1 MAVRMPLKAIF
12 FDFNPF
18 SMLSLGEVLFLTGEP
33 MAARNKLLTAPP
45 YAVDQTLKR
54 LGANL
59 RTARLRR
66 NLTIDDMAEKIG
78 TGQRAVSDAEKGKP
92 STGIA
97 IYAAMLW
104 AVDLLD
110 QLAEV
115 AVPEKD
121 DEGQT
126 LALSRERARARP
138 KTGLDND
145 F

>member
-1 MAVRMPLKAIF
+1 MV
-12 FDFNPF
+12 
-18 SMLSLGEVLFLTGEP
+18 
-33 MAARNKLLTAPP
+33 ARNKLLTAPP
-45 YAVDQTLKR
+45 YPVEQTLKR

-66 NLTIDDMAEKIG
+66 NLTIDDMAQKIG
-78 TGQRAVSDAEKGKP
+78 TGDRAVADAEKGKP
-92 STGIA
+92 TTGIA

-104 AVDLLD
+104 ALDLLGQMD
-110 QLAEV
+110 DV
-115 AVPEKD
+115 AAPEKD
-121 DEGQT
+121 EEGQT